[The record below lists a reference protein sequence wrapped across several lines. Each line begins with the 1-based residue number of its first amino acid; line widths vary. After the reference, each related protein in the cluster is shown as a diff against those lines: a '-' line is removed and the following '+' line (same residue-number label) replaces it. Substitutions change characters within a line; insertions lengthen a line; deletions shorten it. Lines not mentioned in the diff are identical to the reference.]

1 VPKAEADGDQSMR
14 IAYLV
19 NRYPTVSHT
28 FIRREILGIE
38 AEGHDVARFSIRA
51 APGDLP
57 DAADRAERQRTRVV
71 LDQPLPTLLLAAVA
85 SLIRRPGRTWRA
97 WQTTRPMTPRTPRG
111 FVARF
116 AYLFE
121 ACWLAAAMRSAGTT
135 HLHAH
140 FGTNPAAVARLVH
153 LLSGI
158 AYSFTVHGPD
168 EFDEPRQIDLAGKV
182 ADSAFVVAIS
192 DYGRSQI
199 CRWAA
204 LEDWPRVVVVRCGVD
219 IASIA
224 AGDAAVK
231 TLDFCSVARLAPQKG
246 LPVLIETVALL
257 RDRGIVATVAVIG
270 DGPMRDEL
278 AAEIARRGLGDQ
290 ISLLGSRDGG
300 AVLATLRDAKAL
312 VLPSFAEG
320 LPVVIMESLAVATP
334 VVTTAIAGIPELV
347 DAGCGWVVAPGS
359 VEALATAMI
368 AALDASPEQRQAMG
382 AEGRARVAR
391 DHDAR
396 RNAALMVRHIIGTAA

>member
-1 VPKAEADGDQSMR
+1 MR

-38 AEGHDVARFSIRA
+38 AEGHAVTRFSIRA

-57 DAADRAERQRTRVV
+57 DAADRAERERTQVV
-71 LDQPLPTLLLAAVA
+71 LDQPLPTLLAAA
-85 SLIRRPGRTWRA
+85 IGAALRAPWRMWRA
-97 WQTTRPMTPRTPRG
+97 WRTTRPMTPRTPRG

-116 AYLFE
+116 AYLIE
-121 ACWLAAAMRSAGTT
+121 ACWLAAAMRAGKVT

-158 AYSFTVHGPD
+158 PYSFTVHGPD

-182 ADSAFVVAIS
+182 ADAAFTVAIS

-204 LEDWPRVVVVRCGVD
+204 LADWERVVVVRCGVD

-224 AGDAAVK
+224 VGGAEEK
-231 TLDFCSVARLAPQKG
+231 KRDFCCVARLAPQKG
-246 LPVLIETVALL
+246 LPVLIETVGLL
-257 RDRGIVATVAVIG
+257 RDRGVVATVAVIG
-270 DGPMRDEL
+270 DGPMRSEL

-290 ISLLGSRDGG
+290 IELLGSQDGSV
-300 AVLATLRDAKAL
+300 VLSTLREARAL
-312 VLPSFAEG
+312 LLPSFAEG

-347 DAGCGWVVAPGS
+347 DASCGWTVAPGS
-359 VEALATAMI
+359 AEALATAMV
-368 AALDASPEQRQAMG
+368 AALQASPERRAAMG

-396 RNAALMVRHIIGTAA
+396 ANAALMVRHITGTAT